1 MTLAWGTRVSA
12 EFRRLVLLIA
22 REGGFDPSDLM
33 AVIAFETGRTF
44 APDARNALSSAT
56 GLLQFMTG
64 PTSWA
69 AANGYTQERLMAM
82 TAEEQLREVVRAYL
96 RPYYGR
102 ARTLSD
108 LYMAVLWPKAVG
120 EREDFTLFG
129 DESKAYLQNKGL
141 DVNKDGAITKAEAAA
156 YVVKAREEGLRPENA
171 TVADRVRDD
180 AKEEAQMETKTPALG
195 IGGLLSMLHPAAG
208 ILFNVFAPALKQKI
222 AERVDSSSGT
232 PGAGQALAD
241 ALSDAL
247 LSSAKEQTGKGD
259 DLEAVAVARQNPAM
273 VTAAQE
279 AAAVAVE
286 ERLKQLAPVLV
297 QSVEIDKAKWQAER
311 EGKDAATERTIKE
324 RKAGLWDMTR
334 TLVYT
339 TCLVLT
345 ILSLGLLLLIGR
357 QVWLGGDINS
367 GLIGLAGPIWMG
379 TIATAFMAM
388 VAHRFDG
395 TKESSKQTE
404 AMLRLLG
411 KEGGEQ

>member
-1 MTLAWGTRVSA
+1 MNTLAWGAHVSA
-12 EFRRLVLLIA
+12 EFRRLVLLLA

-44 APDARNALSSAT
+44 APDVRNALSGAT
-56 GLLQFMTG
+56 GLLQFM
-64 PTSWA
+64 PTTA
-69 AANGYTQERLMAM
+69 RGLGTTTEALALM
-82 TAEEQLREVVRAYL
+82 TAEEQLRAYVRAYL

-102 ARTLSD
+102 IRTLSD

-120 EREDFTLFG
+120 EAEAFVLFG
-129 DESKAYLQNKGL
+129 EGSTAYLQNKGL

-171 TVADRVRDD
+171 TATDRVRDD
-180 AKEEAQMETKTPALG
+180 AEKGAEMETKAPALG
-195 IGGLLSMLHPAAG
+195 IGGLLGMLHPAAG
-208 ILFNVFAPALKQKI
+208 ILFNVFAPALKQKL
-222 AERVDSSSGT
+222 AERVDASSGT

-247 LSSAKEQTGKGD
+247 LSSAKAQTGKED
-259 DLEAVAVARQNPAM
+259 DLEAVAIARQKPEM
-273 VTAAQE
+273 VEAAQVS
-279 AAAVAVE
+279 ATVALE
-286 ERLKQLAPVLV
+286 ERLKQLAPVLT
-297 QSVEIDKAKWQAER
+297 QSVEFDKEKWKAER

-324 RKAGLWDMTR
+324 RAAGLWDMTR

-339 TCLVLT
+339 TCFVLVF
-345 ILSLGLLLLIGR
+345 LSLGLLLLIGR

-388 VAHRFDG
+388 IAHRFDG
-395 TKESSKQTE
+395 TKEGSEQTK
-404 AMLRLLG
+404 AMMRLLDR
-411 KEGGEQ
+411 EGGT